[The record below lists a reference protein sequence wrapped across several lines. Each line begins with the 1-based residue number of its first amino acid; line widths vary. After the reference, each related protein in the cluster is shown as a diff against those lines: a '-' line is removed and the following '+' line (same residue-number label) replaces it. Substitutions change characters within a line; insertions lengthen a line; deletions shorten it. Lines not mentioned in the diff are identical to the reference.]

1 VRPLT
6 IRNEVRILVVDDDE
20 AIRILLESRLRSIGH
35 EIDTASNGLEAWER
49 LAHESFDLLVCD
61 WNMPVMDGVELCRRI
76 RHADWGSYV
85 YVILCTAMNQKADFL
100 AGMEAGADDFVVKP
114 IDFADLRVRVRA
126 AERILQLQSELS
138 AQNKSLRELYGK
150 LRSAYDTIER
160 DLEAAASMQAALLPK
175 KIEFHE
181 SIRLD
186 WLLIPSLY
194 LAGDMLNYFLVD
206 GNKLVFYHLDVA
218 GHGIPA
224 ALLSVTL
231 NRLLMPIPGSPIAK
245 TGATGVPGTLNS
257 PQDVVSELNERF
269 QSADDTYFTMVYGV
283 LDTDS
288 RALTFCQAGHP
299 GPLLLSPNGELRRLG
314 EGGFPVG
321 MMPEMKYDQNH
332 ITLPAGDKLI
342 LYSDGIPECINL
354 SGHRYT
360 EENLFAVLKRCARSS
375 VGDLVEAVRAD
386 VMNWHGESELSDDV
400 SLLVMESL

>member
-1 VRPLT
+1 
-6 IRNEVRILVVDDDE
+6 VRILVVDDDE
-20 AIRILLESRLRSIGH
+20 AIRILLGSRLRGMGH

-49 LAHESFDLLVCD
+49 LERESFDLLVCD
-61 WNMPVMDGVELCRRI
+61 WNMPLMDGVELCRRI
-76 RHADWGSYV
+76 RHAEWGSYV

-126 AERILQLQSELS
+126 AERILQLHFELS
-138 AQNKSLRELYGK
+138 AQNKSLRELYSK

-175 KIEFHE
+175 KTEFHE

-245 TGATGVPGTLNS
+245 TGATGVPETLNS
-257 PQDVVSELNERF
+257 PQDVVSELNDRF
-269 QSADDTYFTMVYGV
+269 QSTDDTYFTMVYGV

-299 GPLLLSPNGELRRLG
+299 GPLLLSPDGELRRLG

-342 LYSDGIPECINL
+342 LYSDGIPECINQ

-386 VMNWHGESELSDDV
+386 IMNWHGESELSDDV

>member
-1 VRPLT
+1 
-6 IRNEVRILVVDDDE
+6 VRILVVDDDE
-20 AIRILLESRLRSIGH
+20 AIRILLGSRLRGMGH

-49 LAHESFDLLVCD
+49 LERESFDLLVCD
-61 WNMPVMDGVELCRRI
+61 WNMPLMDGVELCRRI
-76 RHADWGSYV
+76 RHAEWGSYV

-126 AERILQLQSELS
+126 AERILQLHFELS
-138 AQNKSLRELYGK
+138 AQNKSLRELYSK

-175 KIEFHE
+175 KTEFHE

-245 TGATGVPGTLNS
+245 TGATGVPETLNS
-257 PQDVVSELNERF
+257 PQDVVSELNDRF
-269 QSADDTYFTMVYGV
+269 QSTDDTYFTMVYGV

-288 RALTFCQAGHP
+288 RVVTFCQAGHP
-299 GPLLLSPNGELRRLG
+299 GPLLLSPDGELQRLG

-321 MMPEMKYDQNH
+321 MMPQMKYDQNRA
-332 ITLPAGDKLI
+332 TLPSGGKLI
-342 LYSDGIPECINL
+342 LYSDGIPECINQ
-354 SGHRYT
+354 SGSRYT
-360 EENLFAVLKRCARSS
+360 EENLFAVLKRCARAS
-375 VGDLVEAVRAD
+375 VGELVEAVRAD
-386 VMNWHGESELSDDV
+386 IVNWRGESELSDDV

>member
-20 AIRILLESRLRSIGH
+20 AIRILLGSRLRGMGH

-49 LAHESFDLLVCD
+49 LERESFDLLVCD
-61 WNMPVMDGVELCRRI
+61 WNMPLMDGVELCRRI
-76 RHADWGSYV
+76 RHAEWGSYV

-126 AERILQLQSELS
+126 AERILQLHFELS

-175 KIEFHE
+175 KTEFHE

-231 NRLLMPIPGSPIAK
+231 NRLLMPIPGSPIAN

-269 QSADDTYFTMVYGV
+269 QSTDDTYFTMVYGV

-299 GPLLLSPNGELRRLG
+299 GPLLLSPDGELRRLG

-342 LYSDGIPECINL
+342 LYSDGIPECINQ

>member
-1 VRPLT
+1 MCPLT
-6 IRNEVRILVVDDDE
+6 IRSEVRILVVDDDE
-20 AIRILLESRLRSIGH
+20 AIRILLGSRLRSIGH

-49 LAHESFDLLVCD
+49 LTRESFDLLVCD

-175 KIEFHE
+175 KAEFQE

-245 TGATGVPGTLNS
+245 PAAAGAPETLNS

-269 QSADDTYFTMVYGV
+269 QSTDDAYFTMVYGV

-299 GPLLLSPNGELRRLG
+299 SPVLLSPDGELRRLG

-321 MMPEMKYDQNH
+321 MMPEMKYDQNRTT
-332 ITLPAGDKLI
+332 IPAGDKLI
-342 LYSDGIPECINL
+342 LYSDGIPECINQ
-354 SGHRYT
+354 SGLRYT

-386 VMNWHGESELSDDV
+386 IVNWRGESELSDDV

>member
-1 VRPLT
+1 
-6 IRNEVRILVVDDDE
+6 VRILVVDDDE
-20 AIRILLESRLRSIGH
+20 AIRILLGSRLRGMGH

-49 LAHESFDLLVCD
+49 LERESFDLLVCD
-61 WNMPVMDGVELCRRI
+61 WNMPLMDGVELCRRI
-76 RHADWGSYV
+76 RHAEWGSYV

-126 AERILQLQSELS
+126 AERILQLHFELS
-138 AQNKSLRELYGK
+138 AQNKSLRELYSK

-175 KIEFHE
+175 KTEFHE

-245 TGATGVPGTLNS
+245 TGATGVPETLNS
-257 PQDVVSELNERF
+257 PQDVVSELNDRF
-269 QSADDTYFTMVYGV
+269 QSTDDTYFTMVYGV

-288 RALTFCQAGHP
+288 RVVTFCQAGHP
-299 GPLLLSPNGELRRLG
+299 GPLLLSPDGELRRLG

-321 MMPEMKYDQNH
+321 MMPQMKYDQNRA
-332 ITLPAGDKLI
+332 TLPAGGKLI
-342 LYSDGIPECINL
+342 LYSDGIPECINQ
-354 SGHRYT
+354 SGSRYT
-360 EENLFAVLKRCARSS
+360 EENLFAVLKRCARAS
-375 VGDLVEAVRAD
+375 VGELVEAVRAD
-386 VMNWHGESELSDDV
+386 IVNWRGESELSDDV